1 MSLDPDFEQSL
12 QSRVR
17 SCPVLTVSWGV
28 TDWYS
33 EENLG
38 DLIEIRVDVVHLTPV
53 DVVVF
58 PATTVVRT
66 LAQHGKAIR
75 GIQEHLLGVPIQE
88 ELTALR
94 FKVDVAEAEN
104 ASLRAMIRTIEEI
117 EMVMMIVAFREHWL
131 RSLIW
136 LFLTKPNSVGPA
148 NVLPLVLLLLVL
160 VVP

>member
-1 MSLDPDFEQSL
+1 MLFDSYSAVTQF
-12 QSRVR
+12 R
-17 SCPVLTVSWGV
+17 GV

-94 FKVDVAEAEN
+94 FKTPLHSHVSCREDHRHTFQ
-104 ASLRAMIRTIEEI
+104 SYQTLRETSSRI
-117 EMVMMIVAFREHWL
+117 
-131 RSLIW
+131 
-136 LFLTKPNSVGPA
+136 TKPTPKSVGTLLSSHHFHK
-148 NVLPLVLLLLVL
+148 NVPRHTVSGVLTNCLDMGF
-160 VVP
+160 PP